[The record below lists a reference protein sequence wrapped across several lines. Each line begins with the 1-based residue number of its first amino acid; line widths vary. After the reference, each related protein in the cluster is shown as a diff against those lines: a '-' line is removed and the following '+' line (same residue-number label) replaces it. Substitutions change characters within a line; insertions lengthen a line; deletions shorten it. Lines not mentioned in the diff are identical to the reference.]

1 MTDQIFISYRRD
13 DAAYVTGHI
22 NDLLRKEFGDEAVF
36 TDVDNIALGV
46 DFRAVLDTTVS
57 QCQVLLAVI
66 GSEWLNASDKD
77 GHHRLQDPAD
87 FVRIEIESAL
97 KRNIPVIPLLVSGA
111 KMPTEAELPE
121 SLRGLVF
128 RNGTQI
134 RPAPDFRSD
143 MARLINNLR
152 RHFDS
157 IRQNEPATTVPDA
170 GPGPESNNKPLP
182 AESNSTQDSQ
192 STQGEASEV
201 MLQVGDDERVRKTA
215 EFGQEQQ
222 SERRST
228 GLWRIAAAVVVVAS
242 GSWYFANQNPEAVQS
257 VLSAVQSFTSNTEQS
272 ADGTA
277 DIEANQNSSTDSSDL
292 TVETADEETEAG
304 FSNLESIGEDS
315 VAVATN
321 GIETIGEMSDQ
332 STAALA
338 DEVEVAITER
348 IAAMPLD
355 NADDEVILTPDSQR
369 QSDVSSSISGGVRL
383 AAVGDHEAAIES
395 FTEAIQLGIEPAF
408 GCKQRAASYRALEQ
422 HEAAI
427 KDYDEAIKLNG
438 EDVNAY
444 YNRGASHH
452 ALQDYASA
460 VLDYDVVIQLDPEYV
475 TAYSRRADAHE
486 ANGNIEAALQDRA
499 IATVFEN
506 NQEDHR

>member
-1 MTDQIFISYRRD
+1 MADCRCRR
-13 DAAYVTGHI
+13 
-22 NDLLRKEFGDEAVF
+22 R
-36 TDVDNIALGV
+36 
-46 DFRAVLDTTVS
+46 
-57 QCQVLLAVI
+57 C
-66 GSEWLNASDKD
+66 
-77 GHHRLQDPAD
+77 
-87 FVRIEIESAL
+87 
-97 KRNIPVIPLLVSGA
+97 
-111 KMPTEAELPE
+111 
-121 SLRGLVF
+121 
-128 RNGTQI
+128 
-134 RPAPDFRSD
+134 
-143 MARLINNLR
+143 
-152 RHFDS
+152 
-157 IRQNEPATTVPDA
+157 
-170 GPGPESNNKPLP
+170 
-182 AESNSTQDSQ
+182 
-192 STQGEASEV
+192 
-201 MLQVGDDERVRKTA
+201 
-215 EFGQEQQ
+215 
-222 SERRST
+222 
-228 GLWRIAAAVVVVAS
+228 AS

-506 NQEDHR
+506 NQEDRR